1 MKIDTSLY
9 YSSNHL
15 SKFRKKHTGIDEYSS
30 VQTAG
35 GHIGKIKNAALYE
48 NKTGVCPENKSVNI
62 RNKAT
67 AGENP
72 SGRLS
77 FKANPN
83 SFAMKLAKS
92 NAFNWTLDVTQKNS
106 LVADALFALFLTS
119 VLRPMMLFF
128 MPTKGEDKNNDKRK
142 NEYQVGH
149 SVATGL
155 MGLGTTV
162 AVAVPVK
169 KGVNK
174 FINHVKSNPE
184 LKNKFAYIFATPKT
198 ETMFKEAAGRIHQP
212 IFLPLRAMATIAIV
226 PPLLNMLGLKKRGP
240 VKAPDGNPMFN
251 DYAGLNFKGSETFK
265 DVAGILNH
273 KKTNNNDKKNIPS
286 FKGTPTD
293 LIAKGIGAAAGTGF
307 FQKLVEFLAA
317 CKNGFPHLIAA
328 ESLLLSG
335 FYMHETAKSKKI
347 EQDQKPAMIINQGIV
362 AVACTIGAYT
372 IDGVINKAISKFKNI
387 YKEAFKE
394 MKAAKHA
401 ELLQEMKYAFS
412 KAEKVSFAEKR
423 KFVENFIKAGTA
435 NRVLSPGQLA
445 KRLDGISFL
454 KSTVIFA
461 SIYRFIGPVV
471 LTPVA
476 NWISNK
482 FQADKK

>member
-1 MKIDTSLY
+1 MKIENSLY
-9 YSSNHL
+9 YNSNHL
-15 SKFRKKHTGIDEYSS
+15 SKFKKKHTGIDEYSS
-30 VQTAG
+30 VLTAG
-35 GHIGKIKNAALYE
+35 GHRGKIENAALYE
-48 NKTGVCPENKSVNI
+48 NKTGVCPENKSVNK

-92 NAFNWTLDVTQKNS
+92 NAFNWTLDITQKNS

-119 VLRPMMLFF
+119 VLRPLMLFF

-142 NEYQVGH
+142 NEYQVAH
-149 SVATGL
+149 SVATGI

-169 KGVNK
+169 KAVNK
-174 FINHVKSNPE
+174 FYNEVKTNPA
-184 LKNKFAYIFATPKT
+184 LKNKYNYIFKSPKT
-198 ETMFKEAAGRIHQP
+198 ESMFKEAAGRIHQP

-226 PPLLNMLGLKKRGP
+226 PPLLGLLGLKKQGP
-240 VKAPDGNPMFN
+240 QKSMDANPMFN
-251 DYAGLNFKGSETFK
+251 DSILNFKGSETLK
-265 DVAGILNH
+265 NVAGILNQ
-273 KKTNNNDKKNIPS
+273 KKTNNSDKKNIPS
-286 FKGTPTD
+286 FKGGSVD
-293 LIAKGIGAAAGTGF
+293 LMAKGIGAVAGTGVMR
-307 FQKLVEFLAA
+307 KLVEFLA
-317 CKNGFPHLIAA
+317 KNGFPHLIAA

-335 FYMHETAKSKKI
+335 FYMNETAKSKKI
-347 EQDQKPAMIINQGIV
+347 EPDQKQPMIINQGIV
-362 AVACTIGAYT
+362 AIACTIGAYT
-372 IDGVINKAISKFKNI
+372 IDGYINKAMSKFKNN

-401 ELLQEMKYAFS
+401 ELLQEMKYAF
-412 KAEKVSFAEKR
+412 KNADKVSFAEKR
-423 KFVENFIKAGTA
+423 KFLENFIKQGTA
-435 NRVLSPGQLA
+435 NKVLAPGQLA

-482 FQADKK
+482 YQQAKSK

>member
-92 NAFNWTLDVTQKNS
+92 NAFNWTLDITQKNS

-119 VLRPMMLFF
+119 VLRPLMLFF

-142 NEYQVGH
+142 NEYQVAH
-149 SVATGL
+149 SVATGI

-169 KGVNK
+169 KAVNK
-174 FINHVKSNPE
+174 FYNEVKTNPA
-184 LKNKFAYIFATPKT
+184 LKNKYNYIFKSPKT
-198 ETMFKEAAGRIHQP
+198 ESMFIEAAGRIHQP

-226 PPLLNMLGLKKRGP
+226 PPLLGLLGLKKQGP
-240 VKAPDGNPMFN
+240 QKSMDANPMFN
-251 DYAGLNFKGSETFK
+251 DSILNFKGSETFK
-265 DVAGILNH
+265 NVAGILNQ
-273 KKTNNNDKKNIPS
+273 KKTNNSDKKNIPS
-286 FKGTPTD
+286 FKGGSVD
-293 LIAKGIGAAAGTGF
+293 LMAKGIGAVAGTGVMR
-307 FQKLVEFLAA
+307 KLVEFLA
-317 CKNGFPHLIAA
+317 KNGFPHLIAA

-335 FYMHETAKSKKI
+335 FYMNETAKSKKI
-347 EQDQKPAMIINQGIV
+347 EPDQKQPMIINQGIV
-362 AVACTIGAYT
+362 AIACTIGAYT
-372 IDGVINKAISKFKNI
+372 FDGFVNNAIKKFKI
-387 YKEAFKE
+387 TYAEAFKE

-412 KAEKVSFAEKR
+412 NAEKVSFAEKR

>member
-1 MKIDTSLY
+1 MKIENSLY
-9 YSSNHL
+9 YNSNHL
-15 SKFRKKHTGIDEYSS
+15 SKFKKKHTGIDEYSS
-30 VQTAG
+30 VLTAG
-35 GHIGKIKNAALYE
+35 GHRGKIENAALYE
-48 NKTGVCPENKSVNI
+48 NKTGVCPENKSVNK

-92 NAFNWTLDVTQKNS
+92 NAFNWTLDITQKNS

-119 VLRPMMLFF
+119 VLRPLMLFF

-142 NEYQVGH
+142 NEYQVAH
-149 SVATGL
+149 SVATGI

-169 KGVNK
+169 KAVNK
-174 FINHVKSNPE
+174 FYNEVKTNPA
-184 LKNKFAYIFATPKT
+184 LKNKYNYIFKSPKT
-198 ETMFKEAAGRIHQP
+198 ESMFKEAAGRIHQP

-226 PPLLNMLGLKKRGP
+226 PPLLGLLGLKKQGP
-240 VKAPDGNPMFN
+240 QKSMDANPMFN
-251 DYAGLNFKGSETFK
+251 DSILNFKGSETFK
-265 DVAGILNH
+265 NVAGILNQ
-273 KKTNNNDKKNIPS
+273 KKTNNSDKKNIPS
-286 FKGTPTD
+286 FKGGSVD
-293 LIAKGIGAAAGTGF
+293 LMAKGIGAVAGTGVMR
-307 FQKLVEFLAA
+307 KLVEFLA
-317 CKNGFPHLIAA
+317 KNGFPHLIAA

-335 FYMHETAKSKKI
+335 FYMNETAKSKKI
-347 EQDQKPAMIINQGIV
+347 EPDQKQPMIINQGIV
-362 AVACTIGAYT
+362 AIACTIGAYT
-372 IDGVINKAISKFKNI
+372 IDGYINKAMSKFKNN

-401 ELLQEMKYAFS
+401 ELLQEMKYAF
-412 KAEKVSFAEKR
+412 KNADKVSFAEKR
-423 KFVENFIKAGTA
+423 KFLENFIKQGTA
-435 NRVLSPGQLA
+435 NKVLAPGQLA

-482 FQADKK
+482 YQQAKSK

>member
-1 MKIDTSLY
+1 MKIENSLY
-9 YSSNHL
+9 YNSNHL
-15 SKFRKKHTGIDEYSS
+15 SKFKKKHTGIDEYSS
-30 VQTAG
+30 VLTAG
-35 GHIGKIKNAALYE
+35 GHRGKIENAALYE

-62 RNKAT
+62 KNKAT

-92 NAFNWTLDVTQKNS
+92 NAFNWTLDITQKNS

-119 VLRPMMLFF
+119 VLRPLMLFF

-149 SVATGL
+149 SVATGI
-155 MGLGTTV
+155 MGLATSV

-169 KGVNK
+169 NGVNK
-174 FINHVKSNPE
+174 FVNQVKSNPE
-184 LKNKFAYIFATPKT
+184 LKNKFAYIFAKPKS
-198 ETMFKEAAGRIHQP
+198 ESFFREAAGRIHQP

-226 PPLLNMLGLKKRGP
+226 PPLLGLLGLKKPGP
-240 VKAPDGNPMFN
+240 QKSMDANPMFN
-251 DYAGLNFKGSETFK
+251 DSILNFKGSETFK
-265 DVAGILNH
+265 NVAGILNQ
-273 KKTNNNDKKNIPS
+273 KKTNNSDKKNIPS
-286 FKGTPTD
+286 FKGGSVD
-293 LIAKGIGAAAGTGF
+293 LMAKGIGVVAGTGVMK
-307 FQKLVEFLAA
+307 QLVNFLAG
-317 CKNGFPHLIAA
+317 CKNGFPHLVAA

-335 FYMHETAKSKKI
+335 FYMNETAKSKKI
-347 EQDQKPAMIINQGIV
+347 EPDQKQPMIINQGIV
-362 AVACTIGAYT
+362 AIACTIGAYT
-372 IDGVINKAISKFKNI
+372 IDGRIKTAVKKFQNN

-401 ELLQEMKYAFS
+401 ELLQEMKYAF
-412 KAEKVSFAEKR
+412 KNADKVSFSEKR
-423 KFVENFIKAGTA
+423 KFVENFIKQGTA
-435 NRVLSPGQLA
+435 NKVLSPGQLA

-454 KSTVIFA
+454 KSTIIFA

-482 FQADKK
+482 YQQAKSK

>member
-1 MKIDTSLY
+1 MKIENSLY
-9 YSSNHL
+9 YNSNHL
-15 SKFRKKHTGIDEYSS
+15 SKFRKKHTGTDEYSS
-30 VQTAG
+30 VQSAG
-35 GHIGKIKNAALYE
+35 GHKAKLKNAALYE
-48 NKTGVCPENKSVNI
+48 NKTGVCPENESVNI

-92 NAFNWTLDVTQKNS
+92 NAFNLTLDITQKNS

-119 VLRPMMLFF
+119 VLRPAMLFF
-128 MPTKGEDKNNDKRK
+128 MPTKGDDKNNDKRK
-142 NEYQVGH
+142 NEYQVAH
-149 SVATGL
+149 SVATGIL
-155 MGLGTTV
+155 GLATSV

-169 KGVNK
+169 NAVNK
-174 FINHVKSNPE
+174 FLNKVKTDSK
-184 LKNKFAYIFATPKT
+184 LRNKFSYIFGTPKT
-198 ETMFKEAAGRIHQP
+198 ESMFWETAGRIHQP
-212 IFLPLRAMATIAIV
+212 VFLPLRAMATIAIV
-226 PPLLNMLGLKKRGP
+226 PPLLNILGFKKQGP
-240 VKAPDGNPMFN
+240 VKAPDNNPMFN
-251 DYAGLNFKGSETFK
+251 EYSVLNFKGSETFK
-265 DVAGILNH
+265 DVAGILNN
-273 KKTNNNDKKNIPS
+273 KKTNNADKKNIPS
-286 FKGTPTD
+286 FKGGPVD
-293 LIAKGIGAAAGTGF
+293 LMAKGIGAVAGTGVMR
-307 FQKLVEFLAA
+307 KLVEFLAA
-317 CKNGFPHLIAA
+317 KNGFPHLIAA

-335 FYMHETAKSKKI
+335 FYMNETAKSKKI
-347 EQDQKPAMIINQGIV
+347 EPDQKQPMIINQGIV
-362 AVACTIGAYT
+362 AIACTIGAYT
-372 IDGVINKAISKFKNI
+372 IDGRINTAVKKFKND

-401 ELLQEMKYAFS
+401 ELLQEMKYAF
-412 KAEKVSFAEKR
+412 KNAEKVSFADKR
-423 KFVENFIKAGTA
+423 KFVENFIKQGTA
-435 NRVLSPGQLA
+435 NKVLAPGQLA

-482 FQADKK
+482 FQPSK